1 LQKKLTDKF
10 GKMNLDTLN
19 TQSGF
24 FGEKFL
30 SSLNRSPKKRRQ
42 MWLFDLIY
50 LCEDEDREGIRE
62 TWMEMKTED
71 QEQVWSFLASDQKQL
86 IRNSLA
92 EDSDEPPPF

>member
-1 LQKKLTDKF
+1 
-10 GKMNLDTLN
+10 MNLDTSN
-19 TQSGF
+19 TQSDF

-50 LCEDEDREGIRE
+50 FCEDEDKEGIQE
-62 TWMEMKTED
+62 TWKEMKTED

-86 IRNSLA
+86 IRDALA
-92 EDSDEPPPF
+92 EGSNEPPPF